1 MTDRITEGPAWLER
15 LCIIYLVLPWRSIY
29 EWTII
34 TVLAF
39 IVAFALLATFQPLYD
54 IMQWKGL
61 L

>member
-1 MTDRITEGPAWLER
+1 MTDRITEGPAWLETLCR
-15 LCIIYLVLPWRSIY
+15 LYVIAPWRSIY

-39 IVAFALLATFQPLYD
+39 IVAVALLATFQPIYD

>member
-1 MTDRITEGPAWLER
+1 MTNRITEGPAWLET
-15 LCIIYLVLPWRSIY
+15 LLHYYVLTPWRSIY

-39 IVAFALLATFQPLYD
+39 IVAVALLATFQPLYN
-54 IMQWKGL
+54 ILQWKGL

>member
-1 MTDRITEGPAWLER
+1 MTDRITESPAWLEWAAF
-15 LCIIYLVLPWRSIY
+15 LFVELPWRSIY

-39 IVAFALLATFQPLYD
+39 IVSLALLATFQPLYN
-54 IMQWKGL
+54 ILQWKGL